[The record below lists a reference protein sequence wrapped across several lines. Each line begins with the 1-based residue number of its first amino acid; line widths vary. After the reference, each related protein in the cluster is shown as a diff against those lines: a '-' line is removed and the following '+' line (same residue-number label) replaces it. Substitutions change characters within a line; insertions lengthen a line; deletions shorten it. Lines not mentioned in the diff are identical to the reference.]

1 MRRSRLSHALLIATE
16 RSDVERVRE
25 LTRQDSGASV
35 GACDSVG
42 KTALM
47 YAAEQGNP
55 ETMRALLD
63 AGADVCSLENERQ
76 MTALMYMAHVPSF
89 VLAFDD
95 GCCRVLP
102 AMFGPAID
110 APVNGRII
118 RADPFRANATL
129 QNGPLLRGAIAFVG
143 RGGCTFAEKAQR
155 CTEAGAIAVV
165 VANNDAQNPAQ
176 IFEMTAHEKVEIEI
190 PLAMLPYEDATR
202 VCAEGRGGGFV
213 TLRPSEASAARAA
226 RCVEMLVAAGADI
239 NARDHH
245 GTTAL
250 MHSALEGHLAVF
262 TALLERGAD
271 PSLIAEV
278 DGMDAL
284 LIACQGNCTEMVR
297 LLIAQCVDV
306 REPRKVSL
314 VYLPLHFT
322 RILLTI

>member
-1 MRRSRLSHALLIATE
+1 MNRRRSALVDALLIATE
-16 RSDVERVRE
+16 RSDVEKVLE
-25 LTRQDSGASV
+25 LTAADGGASV
-35 GACDSVG
+35 GACDSLG

-47 YAAEQGNP
+47 YAAEAGNP

-63 AGADVCSLENERQ
+63 AGADVSSLTNEGQ

-89 VLAFDD
+89 VLAFDG

-110 APVNGRII
+110 APVHGRVI
-118 RADPFRANATL
+118 RADPFRAHEDLRNA
-129 QNGPLLRGAIAFVG
+129 PLLRGSIAFVS

-155 CTEAGAIAVV
+155 CAEAGAIAVL

-176 IFEMTAHEKVEIEI
+176 IFEMTAHEKVEIGI

-202 VCAEGRGGGFV
+202 VCAEGRGAGFV
-213 TLRPSEASAARAA
+213 TLRPSKASAACAA

-239 NARDHH
+239 NARDDH

-250 MHSALEGHLAVF
+250 MHAALEGQLAVF
-262 TALLERGAD
+262 SALLARGAD
-271 PSLIAEV
+271 PSLVAEV

-284 LIACQGNCTEMVR
+284 FIACQGNCTEMVR
-297 LLIAQCVDV
+297 LLNILCTVTFYANHAH
-306 REPRKVSL
+306 SL
-314 VYLPLHFT
+314 T
-322 RILLTI
+322 RSP